1 MLRVLPP
8 GKFFSRALDS
18 IMSRPCR
25 LKSRL
30 TQSKQLRNINLIVEA
45 HILMKQRSFS
55 RIISRQGF
63 PFRQGLLTPMSTS
76 EERRI
81 RILLIEEECLVRAAL
96 QKLLESWSEFQVV
109 GDAGTGAEGL
119 ELLDRLS
126 PHVVL
131 LTLTEN
137 GAENLEI
144 ICEFARASAQL
155 LVLVGENLPPAAAAQ
170 IVGHG
175 ARGVVRKNKAPDEL
189 RRAIKKI
196 DEGSEIWL
204 DRASLATLVFSG
216 ASRPDNHTSSS
227 LALLT
232 QREREVAGL
241 VNKGLKN
248 KEVGERLFISET
260 TVRHH
265 LTTIFNKLEVR
276 NRFEL
281 IDHLHRHKLATSSEK
296 TLLGSNRAK

>member
-1 MLRVLPP
+1 MPVPAP
-8 GKFFSRALDS
+8 K
-18 IMSRPCR
+18 
-25 LKSRL
+25 
-30 TQSKQLRNINLIVEA
+30 V
-45 HILMKQRSFS
+45 
-55 RIISRQGF
+55 
-63 PFRQGLLTPMSTS
+63 
-76 EERRI
+76 
-81 RILLIEEECLVRAAL
+81 
-96 QKLLESWSEFQVV
+96 
-109 GDAGTGAEGL
+109 L

-131 LTLTEN
+131 LTLTDN
-137 GAENLEI
+137 DAQNLEI
-144 ICEFARASAQL
+144 IGDFARASAQL
-155 LVLVGENLPPAAAAQ
+155 LVLVGENLQPTAAAQ
-170 IVGHG
+170 IVGYG
-175 ARGVVRKNKAPDEL
+175 ARGVVRKNKAPEEL

-196 DEGSEIWL
+196 DEGNEIWL
-204 DRASLATLVFSG
+204 DRASLTTLVSAG
-216 ASRPDNHTSSS
+216 ASRPAINTSST

-281 IDHLHRHKLATSSEK
+281 IDHLHRHKLATSSGK
-296 TLLGSNRAK
+296 ALFGGNRAQ

>member
-1 MLRVLPP
+1 
-8 GKFFSRALDS
+8 
-18 IMSRPCR
+18 
-25 LKSRL
+25 
-30 TQSKQLRNINLIVEA
+30 
-45 HILMKQRSFS
+45 
-55 RIISRQGF
+55 
-63 PFRQGLLTPMSTS
+63 MSTS

-96 QKLLESWSEFQVV
+96 QKLLESWSEFEVV

-137 GAENLEI
+137 NAQNLEI
-144 ICEFARASAQL
+144 IGDFARASAQL
-155 LVLVGENLPPAAAAQ
+155 LVLVGENLQPNAAAQ
-170 IVGHG
+170 IVAHG

-216 ASRPDNHTSSS
+216 ASRPDNHTSTSSS

-296 TLLGSNRAK
+296 TLFGSNRAK

>member
-1 MLRVLPP
+1 MPP

-45 HILMKQRSFS
+45 HILMKQRRFS

-63 PFRQGLLTPMSTS
+63 PFRQGLLTRMSTS

-131 LTLTEN
+131 LTLTDN
-137 GAENLEI
+137 DAQNLEI
-144 ICEFARASAQL
+144 IGDFARASAQL
-155 LVLVGENLPPAAAAQ
+155 LVLVGETLQPAAAAQ

-175 ARGVVRKNKAPDEL
+175 ARGVVRKNKAPEEL

-196 DEGSEIWL
+196 DEGNEIWL
-204 DRASLATLVFSG
+204 DRASLTTLVSAG
-216 ASRPDNHTSSS
+216 AYRPDNHTSSS
-227 LALLT
+227 LSLLT

-281 IDHLHRHKLATSSEK
+281 IDHLHRHKLATSNEK
-296 TLLGSNRAK
+296 TLLGSNRAQ